1 MFAQYS
7 LNTSKSVG
15 MSILNTK
22 NRDTTNSIKHGYER
36 LLYLLGPNVVLIPCH
51 YGSKV
56 SKISGWNKLSIE
68 CMKDSKHLKML
79 ECSNIAVKVGSSS
92 SGLCSIDIDDDS
104 QYQAFLNLNPA
115 LKETLQTKGQRGEI
129 FGCLSKGIAL
139 EQRTLD
145 LTILGTSSGGRMVTT
160 QSYRGCIQAVLI
172 IKS

>member
-15 MSILNTK
+15 MSILNTE
-22 NRDTTNSIKHGYER
+22 NRNTTKPKELGYKK
-36 LLYLLGPNVVLIPCH
+36 LLSLLGPNVVLIQCH
-51 YGSKV
+51 YGSKI

-79 ECSNIAVKVGSSS
+79 EGSNIAVKVGSAS

-104 QYQAFLNLNPA
+104 QYHAFLNLNPA

-139 EQRTLD
+139 EPRKLD
-145 LTILGTSSGGRMVTT
+145 LTILGASSGGRMATT
-160 QSYRGCIQAVLI
+160 QSYRGCIQAMLI